1 MTSGETQT
9 QIFANWLTSH
19 AKRMTKDNRK
29 NSEYHVVIV
38 IRSRTADRQKTVL
51 QKNHGQTMLKMRTT
65 KEKKQEILHRLNG
78 ITSGNLLRPN
88 EHNKIKICLF

>member
-29 NSEYHVVIV
+29 NSEYHVVAA
-38 IRSRTADRQKTVL
+38 IRKLRIDKNCPAKKTHSQTVLKMSSTSDLKTPTAPKTLVSLNTVMQRTA
-51 QKNHGQTMLKMRTT
+51 
-65 KEKKQEILHRLNG
+65 KKCCWF
-78 ITSGNLLRPN
+78 T
-88 EHNKIKICLF
+88 